1 MENKQKITGIV
12 VEYNPLHNGH
22 IYHIEQ
28 ARSITQC
35 DVLIAVMSP
44 NFVQRG
50 EPAFINKW
58 TRTQYALEWG
68 VDLVLELPTPYT
80 IQSAE
85 TFATQAVNILAM
97 AQIDTLV
104 YGSETGIIAYE
115 TDRDIDRQKLEAGLS
130 YAKAMNPQQQG
141 PNDILGRYY
150 IKACQKHNITPIAI
164 KRTNSYHSLEL
175 DESIASAT
183 AIRHQ
188 FNLGNDTSGYTPID
202 LLNNHTHH
210 LNDYE
215 TLIKYSLLASNP
227 KDLENISLVSEGIQ
241 NLLISNAH
249 LNLEALIES
258 CTSKR
263 YTRSRI
269 QRTLINI
276 LLNQSKD
283 IPEIQ
288 QFRVLGMR
296 EAGQQHLRYLKK
308 QDVSYTTHFKEYQF
322 KDIEYR
328 ATSIYSLP
336 YSETYQKE
344 QLNMEKSAIIRV
356 LNK

>member
-97 AQIDTLV
+97 AHIDTLV
-104 YGSETGIIAYE
+104 YGSETGIVTNELEI
-115 TDRDIDRQKLEAGLS
+115 DIDHKKLEAGLS
-130 YAKAMNPQQQG
+130 YAKAMNPHQQG
-141 PNDILGRYY
+141 PNDILGKYY
-150 IKACQKHNITPIAI
+150 TRACKNLNITPIAI
-164 KRTNSYHSLEL
+164 KRTNAYHSLEL

-183 AIRHQ
+183 AIRYQ
-188 FNLGNDTSGYTPID
+188 FNLGKDTSGYTPIN
-202 LLNNHTHH
+202 LTNIQTHR

-215 TLIKYSLLASNP
+215 TLIKYALLSSNSD
-227 KDLENISLVSEGIQ
+227 DLENISIVSEGIQ

-249 LNLEALIES
+249 LNLAALIEA
-258 CTSKR
+258 CISKR
-263 YTRSRI
+263 YTRARI

-276 LLNQSKD
+276 LLNQSEN
-283 IPEIQ
+283 IPKIQ
-288 QFRVLGMR
+288 QFRVLGMS

-308 QDVSYTTHFKEYQF
+308 QEVSYTTHFKDYQF

-328 ATSIYSLP
+328 ATSVYLLP
-336 YSETYQKE
+336 YSDTYQKE
-344 QLNMEKSAIIRV
+344 QLDMEKSAIIRV
-356 LNK
+356 SNK